1 MTDKPKP
8 TGFAAF
14 ISTLF
19 ATLWPDD
26 DQSTA
31 PTSVGMLTDRYADD
45 IDKLI
50 AGWTKEFDGAPA
62 SDQMNCMIAAFIVFT
77 GRTTFM
83 RAVLRKS
90 IGKQSDAMH
99 DKIMKQGAT
108 MLAKA
113 TWNQGQDGVP

>member
-1 MTDKPKP
+1 MTDKTKP
-8 TGFAAF
+8 TGFTAF
-14 ISTLF
+14 LSILF
-19 ATLWPDD
+19 AALWPDD

-31 PTSVGMLTDRYADD
+31 PTSVGVLTDRYAQD

-50 AGWTKEFDGAPA
+50 AGWTAEFERAPA

-113 TWNQGQDGVP
+113 TWNQNKEGGA